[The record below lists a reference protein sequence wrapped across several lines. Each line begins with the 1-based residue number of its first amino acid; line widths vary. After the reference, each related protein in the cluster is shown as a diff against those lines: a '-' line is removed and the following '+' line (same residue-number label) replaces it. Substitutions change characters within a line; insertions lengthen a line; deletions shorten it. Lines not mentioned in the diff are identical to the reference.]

1 MSELTAIETD
11 HAVPTLQI
19 SDVSKNYGKTR
30 ALTGVDLMIDPGE
43 VVGLVGHNG
52 AGKSTLMRVICGQ
65 TVPDTGNANIA
76 GRPVPS
82 GAPLTAAR
90 ALGIQIAFQELSL
103 APTLRVFENTL
114 IARPALAG
122 WGWRKKAQKAIIDA
136 LDEIFPGHGVKPTD
150 VVETLPLA
158 KRQMIEIAQ
167 TAIPDRAP
175 LALLIL
181 DEPTSALGHD
191 QAENLF
197 THIRRLASRG
207 VSTILISHKMGEIL
221 QNTTRT
227 MIMRDGR
234 IVEERPTR
242 ELDADSIVA
251 AMSAESVAEVNKHSR
266 RAIAPDAR
274 PLLTVSGL
282 DTNRVHEIDLSLRE
296 GEIVGI
302 SGLDGQGQQELL
314 EALFHARHGTR
325 TVKVDGKVSFVTGDR
340 QRAGIFPLWSTGE
353 NIGIGVTAEYSRAG
367 VVDRK
372 REHSAVADW
381 MTRLAVRGRS
391 SSPIVDLSGGNQ
403 QKALIARALATS
415 ANVVLL
421 DDPFRGVDI
430 DTRRL
435 LYTRMREEADKG
447 RSFLWF
453 TTENAELS
461 ECDRIIVMSEG
472 RIVSELI
479 GDEITEENVISASFV
494 VKE

>member
-1 MSELTAIETD
+1 MSNLPDSENGQG
-11 HAVPTLQI
+11 VPTLQL
-19 SDVSKNYGKTR
+19 SGVSKNYGKTQ
-30 ALTGVDLMIDPGE
+30 ALAGVDLAIGPGE
-43 VVGLVGHNG
+43 VIGLVGHNG

-65 TVPDTGNANIA
+65 TVPDTGDASI
-76 GRPVPS
+76 GGHPVPS
-82 GAPLTAAR
+82 GAPLTEAR

-114 IARPALAG
+114 VARPALAG
-122 WGWRKKAQKAIIDA
+122 WGWRKKAQTAIIDV

-150 VVETLPLA
+150 VVESLPLA
-158 KRQMIEIAQ
+158 RRQMIEIAQ

-175 LALLIL
+175 LSLLIL
-181 DEPTSALGHD
+181 DEPTSALGHE

-197 THIRRLASRG
+197 AHIRKLSSRG

-221 QNTTRT
+221 QNTTRSV
-227 MIMRDGR
+227 IMRDGH

-251 AMSAESVAEVNKHSR
+251 VMSAESVAEVKKPNR
-266 RAIAPDAR
+266 RTVAPDAR
-274 PLLTVSGL
+274 PLLTVTDL
-282 DTNRVHEIDLSLRE
+282 HANRLHEIDVSLLE

-314 EALFHARHGTR
+314 QALYHARRGTR
-325 TVKVDGKVSFVTGDR
+325 AVQVAGKVSFVTGDR

-353 NIGIGVTAEYSRAG
+353 NIGIGVAAEYSRAG

-372 REHSAVADW
+372 REQSAVADW

-391 SSPIVDLSGGNQ
+391 DSPIVDLSGGNQ

-461 ECDRIIVMSEG
+461 ECDRVLVMSEG
-472 RIVSELI
+472 RIVRELV
-479 GDEITEENVISASFV
+479 GEEITEENVISASFV